1 MGYIMIRIW
10 KCDDHHNHMT
20 KKHKATSSTTATEST
35 MMAPSATTLSPT
47 LPASSL
53 PSCPTT
59 MTVQAMVMMVIRR
72 KAAMPMRKNKEKKS
86 TQPGFSEQAGKMPNR
101 PGKVEKLEEPR
112 NGGRGQEAKN

>member
-1 MGYIMIRIW
+1 MGDIVIRIW

-20 KKHKATSSTTATEST
+20 KKHEVTSSTTATEST

-101 PGKVEKLEEPR
+101 PGKVRKLKKSR
-112 NGGRGQEAKN
+112 NGGRGQEAKY